1 MEKTALDEGNHTT
14 VEYLKEVSVCVKVS
28 KSYTNI
34 GVFRPLEPVELPEH
48 QRVRVTIEDEE
59 DWLDT
64 TYMEWCVHEM
74 DDRVSLEAVR
84 QALAKIPSLTADFIA
99 ERAEP

>member
-1 MEKTALDEGNHTT
+1 MRKSL
-14 VEYLKEVSVCVKVS
+14 EVV
-28 KSYTNI
+28 YER
-34 GVFRPLEPVELPEH
+34 GVFRPLEPVELPEN

-64 TYMEWCVHEM
+64 TYMERCAHEM

-84 QALAKIPSLTADFIA
+84 QALAKIPGSLTTDFIA
-99 ERAEP
+99 ERAET

>member
-1 MEKTALDEGNHTT
+1 MRKSL
-14 VEYLKEVSVCVKVS
+14 EVI
-28 KSYTNI
+28 YEH

-64 TYMEWCVHEM
+64 TYMEWCAHER
-74 DDRVSLEAVR
+74 DDRGSLEAVR
-84 QALAKIPSLTADFIA
+84 RALAKIPGSLTADFIA